1 MNHVNHDI
9 VGRGWGFPPQIDRR
23 GGVELVGGLDEI
35 NQAIRIILSTAVG
48 ERVMRPEF
56 GSRLHELVFAPL
68 NETTFALAR
77 RYVEDALTMWEP
89 RIELKQVSVALA
101 APARWLEPSPA
112 GMLSIEVQYAIKFTG
127 DQRSLVFPFYSIT
140 EE

>member
-1 MNHVNHDI
+1 MKHVNHDI
-9 VGRGWGFPPQIDRR
+9 VGRGWSFPPQIDRR
-23 GGVELVGGLDEI
+23 GGVELVGDCDEI

-68 NETTFALAR
+68 DETTLALAR

-89 RIELKQVSVALA
+89 RIELKQVVVALA
-101 APARWLEPSPA
+101 AQSPEPSPA
-112 GMLSIEVQYAIKFTG
+112 GMLLIEVQYAIKRTG
-127 DQRSLVFPFYSIT
+127 DQRSLVYPFYSIH